1 MAEQPLLKVSGVG
14 KEFGGLKALSD
25 VNMEV
30 FPGELRGVIGPNG
43 AGKTT
48 LFNVISGTFPPSS
61 GRIYLKGEDISRLPP
76 HHICKKGISRT
87 FQLTSMFSEMTVLES
102 IWAGVNAT
110 TRRPWN
116 PFAPATNQKET
127 IREAER
133 ICRLMRLEELANDPA
148 ANLPYGD
155 QKILEI
161 AMALSTNPLL
171 LLLDEPTQGVGPEEA
186 ENIVKAVNSLRQI
199 ITIIMIE
206 HTVEIVLR
214 LCDRVT
220 VLGNGQIISEGT
232 STEIANNQEVQRIY
246 IGAL

>member
-1 MAEQPLLKVSGVG
+1 
-14 KEFGGLKALSD
+14 
-25 VNMEV
+25 MEV

-43 AGKTT
+43 AGRTT
-48 LFNVISGTFPPSS
+48 LFNIISGTFPPSS

-76 HHICKKGISRT
+76 VAFAKKGISRT

-116 PFAPATNQKET
+116 PFAPAANQKET

-133 ICRLMRLEELANDPA
+133 ICRLMRLEEMANDPA

-171 LLLDEPTQGVGPEEA
+171 LLLDKPPPKALGPT

-199 ITIIMIE
+199 ITSIIMIE

-232 STEIANNQEVQRIY
+232 SPEIANNQEVQRIY
-246 IGAL
+246 IGEL